1 MKKIYQLLLL
11 LGLAFGTNAH
21 ADLLIEPL
29 AGYSFGKFTTNAAGV
44 DDATLNGTSYGGRLG
59 YSNLG
64 LQLGVDYLNSN
75 LNIEDDNDDLKASE
89 WGAFVGFKFP
99 VLFRVYAGYVF
110 SGTGELGNMDL
121 EKGSGAKFGVGFTGL
136 PFININLEYRKIT
149 YDEIKVG
156 SVELSDEYGYNAYM
170 ISLSLPFT
178 L

>member
-1 MKKIYQLLLL
+1 VKKIYQLLLL

-29 AGYSFGKFTTNAAGV
+29 VGYSFGRYTTTTPSE
-44 DDATLNGTSYGGRLG
+44 DDETINGTSYGGRLG

-75 LNIEDDNDDLKASE
+75 VNVKDENDDLKATE
-89 WGAFVGFKFP
+89 WAGFVGFKFP
-99 VLFRVYAGYVF
+99 ILFRVYAGYVF
-110 SGTGELGNMDL
+110 SGSGELGNLDFS
-121 EKGSGAKFGVGFTGL
+121 KGTGMKAGVGFTGL
-136 PFININLEYRKIT
+136 PFININLEYRKIA
-149 YDEIKVG
+149 YDEVKVG
-156 SVELSDEYGYNAYM
+156 SVELSDDYGYNAYM